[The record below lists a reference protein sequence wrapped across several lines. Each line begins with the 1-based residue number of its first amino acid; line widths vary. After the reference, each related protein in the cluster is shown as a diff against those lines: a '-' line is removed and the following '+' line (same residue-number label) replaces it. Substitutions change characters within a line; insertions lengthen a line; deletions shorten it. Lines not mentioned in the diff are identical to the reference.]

1 MFGKKRRKAQ
11 WRVTVRGADGRVL
24 AEAPLAEF
32 PLPETAVIRLSVEYF
47 NDLEPCEIHRAAV
60 RSRAMQ
66 ELREACPEG
75 RETALNALPEDLRD
89 LLPEGAA
96 TVRIAEVPA

>member
-1 MFGKKRRKAQ
+1 MFGKKRRKAE
-11 WRVTVRGADGRVL
+11 WRVTVRGAGGQTL

-32 PLPETAVIRLSVEYF
+32 PLPEAAVIRLSVEYF
-47 NDLEPCEIHRAAV
+47 NDPEPCEIHRAAV

-75 RETALNALPEDLRD
+75 REIALATLPESLRD

-96 TVRIAEVPA
+96 TVCVAEVSA

>member
-1 MFGKKRRKAQ
+1 MFGRKRSRIT
-11 WRVTVRGADGRVL
+11 WRVAVLGADGRVL

-32 PLPETAVIRLSVEYF
+32 PLPEAAVIRLSVEYF
-47 NDLEPCEIHRAAV
+47 NDPEPCEIHRAAV

-66 ELREACPEG
+66 ELHEACPDG
-75 RETALNALPEDLRD
+75 ADVAVSALPEDLRA

-96 TVRIAEVPA
+96 TVRVSEVPA